1 MPRKLLLF
9 VSVAFY
15 LAETTR
21 MIENTRGIVG
31 HKAAYKVF
39 DIQFISD
46 NLTYDQNSGFMERK
60 E

>member
-1 MPRKLLLF
+1 

-15 LAETTR
+15 LAETTL

-31 HKAAYKVF
+31 HEAAYKIL

-46 NLTYDQNSGFMERK
+46 NLTYDQNSGFMERR